1 MSKCAMNLEGCYSKR
16 LKKRFV
22 VSNIAI
28 IVSLITAVSLV
39 ASDQAAA
46 AYIRKSVGNQAVLAA
61 AENQYR
67 ANIDY
72 VDEVSER
79 FSDRM
84 LDKSVLKAVGEIM
97 LSRIDGAETEA
108 INCGPNKLSIQ
119 GNSSEYSGIMR
130 YCGFIDECLGVKGNV
145 LIESISLDNKVE
157 YRDYMFLIS
166 MDLEMD
172 DSK

>member
-1 MSKCAMNLEGCYSKR
+1 MNLEACYKKR

-22 VSNIAI
+22 VRNTAI
-28 IVSLITAVSLV
+28 IISLMAAVSLV
-39 ASDQAAA
+39 VLDQAAA
-46 AYIRKSVGNQAVLAA
+46 AYIRKSAGNQAVLAA

-72 VDEVSER
+72 VDEVSEQ

-84 LDKSVLKAVGEIM
+84 LDKSLLEAVGEIM
-97 LSRIDGAETEA
+97 LSRIEGAETEA
-108 INCGPNKLSIQ
+108 IACRPNKLSIQ
-119 GNSSEYSGIMR
+119 GSSSEYSGIMR
-130 YCGFIDECLGVKGNV
+130 YCGFIDKCLGGQSSV
-145 LIESISLDNKVE
+145 LIESISLDNKAE

-166 MDLEMD
+166 MDLEKD